1 MVSSFR
7 ALAVNRADVG
17 EQLQDDRLFFRGVI
31 AAVGALG
38 VDRAGVG
45 ERLQQSEKF

>member
-1 MVSSFR
+1 MASAFT
-7 ALAVNRADVG
+7 ALAVDRARVG
-17 EQLQDDRLFFRGVI
+17 EQVQDDRLFFRGVI

-45 ERLQQSEKF
+45 ERLQQSENF